1 VQKSDAGRTAADPL
15 VTHVITS
22 GRPLQRVEAG
32 AESIG
37 AVNRVPGQRTRPT
50 MGSKTES
57 PCG

>member
-1 VQKSDAGRTAADPL
+1 MRPDPL

-22 GRPLQRVEAG
+22 GRPLQRAEAG
-32 AESIG
+32 VESIG

-57 PCG
+57 PGG